1 MKRVATDYAVT
12 RAQKRY
18 IARLVAKKKQD
29 EETAGILAERA
40 KLDEFDKHTIEKGKK
55 FFKHSYEVQ
64 RIHNAA
70 FLNRVGSDFSKNWR
84 AYRQEVAF

>member
-40 KLDEFDKHTIEKGKK
+40 KLDETKTQFISCKM
-55 FFKHSYEVQ
+55 
-64 RIHNAA
+64 N
-70 FLNRVGSDFSKNWR
+70 
-84 AYRQEVAF
+84 